1 MSSVCLADFSYNFKE
16 LRKTLILLD
25 MNYKKYLYIKE
36 KYGGHASWAIWSEEQ
51 DTPKSN
57 MEDVSFFDDKEIYK
71 QLNPDII
78 MVGLNISK
86 TFDETPFL
94 NFHGKGG
101 GAYKIRYATKDT
113 PYWGAYLTD
122 IIKDFP
128 VAESNKAMRY
138 LKNNPDVIDKN
149 IVTFLE
155 EIKDLGVEN
164 PKIFAFGND
173 AYNILDSILNKNFR
187 LYKLFHYAYTG
198 SKKLSNNK
206 EEFRKHLIKIFNKT
220 KI

>member
-1 MSSVCLADFSYNFKE
+1 M
-16 LRKTLILLD
+16 
-25 MNYKKYLYIKE
+25 
-36 KYGGHASWAIWSEEQ
+36 
-51 DTPKSN
+51 
-57 MEDVSFFDDKEIYK
+57 
-71 QLNPDII
+71 
-78 MVGLNISK
+78 GLNIST

-128 VAESNKAMRY
+128 EEKSNKAMSF
-138 LKNNPDVIDKN
+138 LGKNPKIIDQN
-149 IVTFLE
+149 IDSFLQ
-155 EIKDLGVEN
+155 EIQDIGSEN

-173 AYNILDSILNKNFR
+173 AYNILDSILNKNFT

-206 EEFRKHLIKIFNKT
+206 EEFRKHLLEEFNKT
-220 KI
+220 NK